1 MKKFILTVA
10 LVLAVVTSLV
20 AGTMAAYTQQLDA
33 TSKDIIAKTFSIT
46 KNTSD
51 SFSEAVKVAPG
62 ESVTY
67 QVTVKNAGEVDAALT
82 MGVDLRD
89 VSGNQIDGLAI
100 KIDKVEKIVVD
111 KNSDKSVTL
120 STDKA
125 TGAKLAV
132 GDSAVVTFTV
142 TWAYAT
148 DADSN
153 ARDNADM
160 AAASSYIQVA
170 ISATGLAGTASPI
183 R

>member
-20 AGTMAAYTQQLDA
+20 AGTMAAYTQQIDDS
-33 TSKDIIAKTFSIT
+33 SKDIIAKTFSIT
-46 KNTSD
+46 NDTSD
-51 SFSEAVKVAPG
+51 SFNEAIKVAPG

-67 QVTVKNAGEVDAALT
+67 QVTVKNEGEVDAALT

-89 VSGNQIDGLAI
+89 VNGNQIDGLAI
-100 KIDKVEKIVVD
+100 KIDKVEKIAVD
-111 KNSDKSVTL
+111 TSTDKSVSL
-120 STDKA
+120 STDKVN
-125 TGAKLAV
+125 GAKLAV
-132 GDSAVVTFTV
+132 RDSAVVTFTV
-142 TWAYAT
+142 SWEYST
-148 DADSN
+148 DATAN

-160 AAASSYIQVA
+160 AKASSYIQVG